1 MDNVKIEN
9 GIIVGTSG
17 YKFTTRNPLARY
29 LLQMFDNTIVEMVRF
44 VPAREILE
52 IGCGEGHITQ
62 LLLKN
67 TDAKILATDISKSM
81 IDLTRKTL
89 NDERISYQVGQL
101 ETFKCENR
109 PDLVV
114 CCEVLEH
121 LPDPVSGLRSLRSFE
136 ANWYLLSVPRE
147 PIWRAMNMAR
157 GAYLSDYGNSPG
169 HLQQW
174 SKHSFVRLVSQ
185 FLEVVQIKSPLPW
198 TVLLCRLHR

>member
-17 YKFTTRNPLARY
+17 NKFSTRNPLARY

-101 ETFKCENR
+101 ETFKYENR
-109 PDLVV
+109 LDLVV